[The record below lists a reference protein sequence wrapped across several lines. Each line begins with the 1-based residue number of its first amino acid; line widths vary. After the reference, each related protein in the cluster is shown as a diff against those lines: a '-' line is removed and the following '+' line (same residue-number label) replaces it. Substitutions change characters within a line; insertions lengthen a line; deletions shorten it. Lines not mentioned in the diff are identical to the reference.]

1 MRTRTLVNA
10 LTAAGCLAAL
20 GCTPDSTTAPV
31 STAAPVVEAIQ
42 QSGLQVSGPGGAIWA
57 DGELFA
63 VVLPPA
69 TFDNPHGNFDQLYKG
84 GNGFLDGVGAISDAK
99 PGDQDYNG
107 GRWHV
112 NVLKSGVDPDK
123 YAQASSADDLD
134 PADFESTD
142 VYFECPLVPRRGA
155 GVH

>member
-1 MRTRTLVNA
+1 MHTGTLFNM
-10 LTAAGCLAAL
+10 LAVGTTIAFL
-20 GCTPDSTTAPV
+20 GCGRQMTTEPAQ
-31 STAAPVVEAIQ
+31 EAVAVA
-42 QSGLQVSGPGGAIWA
+42 GPLLQVSGPTGAVWA

-63 VVLPPA
+63 IVAPPA

-112 NVLKSGVDPDK
+112 QMLKANVDPDK
-123 YAQASSADDLD
+123 YANASSAEDLD
-134 PADFESTD
+134 PADFESTGI
-142 VYFECPLVPRRGA
+142 YFECPMIPRRGA
-155 GVH
+155 GVR